1 MSDLVPFGLAVASAR
16 RRHRSALTALRRWAL
31 SGGVRLDVDLVALVL
46 EVDSERVRRHRDEG
60 RTRYAVYW
68 LMRGDIPNW
77 CSIRRCLTPE
87 DVPETIWHWLHYLDV
102 TGGLGGADEPLGELL
117 KPLLCYGGL
126 DFAGRRRREGDTRK
140 LVECE
145 CFEPDGV
152 GPDIP
157 VSQRGTRAARRA
169 PPPAAARR
177 GSARRR
183 ASDR

>member
-16 RRHRSALTALRRWAL
+16 RRHRSAITAVRRWAL

-46 EVDSERVRRHRDEG
+46 EVRGELSYRRSADG
-60 RTRYAVYW
+60 WTRYAVYC
-68 LMRGDIPNW
+68 LMRIDIPNW
-77 CSIRRCLTPE
+77 CSMHRCLLPE
-87 DVPETIWHWLHYLDV
+87 DVPETIWHWLHYLDA
-102 TGGLGGADEPLGELL
+102 TGKLGGADEPLGELL

-126 DFAGRRRREGDTRK
+126 DFAGRRREGDTRK

-145 CFEPDGV
+145 CFEPDLR
-152 GPDIP
+152 

-169 PPPAAARR
+169 PRPAAARR